1 MNCPLISLQIGTKQ
15 GLYKYHGCY
24 RSIIKVNYCCANE
37 GDSRNRCGSN
47 ALETYF
53 STPWITNGNRV
64 RPRYS
69 ICEHVVDRSVL
80 ISEDY
85 TEIVNGFSS

>member
-1 MNCPLISLQIGTKQ
+1 MQ

-37 GDSRNRCGSN
+37 GDSHNRCGSN
-47 ALETYF
+47 VLGTYF
-53 STPWITNGNRV
+53 PIPCITNGNRV

-69 ICEHVVDRSVL
+69 ICEHVLDRSVP

-85 TEIVNGFSS
+85 MKIVNSFSP